1 MALQVGD
8 GGYATWAWVWS
19 EDKGPIIYIRITA
32 ISCPLFSQFM
42 MNAHSGA
49 RAAFADQLLTR
60 FENERTSS

>member
-32 ISCPLFSQFM
+32 ISCPLFPPIHDEC
-42 MNAHSGA
+42 A
-49 RAAFADQLLTR
+49 
-60 FENERTSS
+60 